1 MEIVAEIGDPLRFT
15 SSQTI
20 VGAPK
25 LIGILCSTSTAGTI
39 TIADT
44 GGGSGAARTLVNAMP
59 VTSGQF
65 YPLVMNTIGTV
76 TITVG
81 GTLDCLL
88 TMVR

>member
-1 MEIVAEIGDPLRFT
+1 MEFVAEIGEPLRFT
-15 SSQTI
+15 ANQTL

-25 LIGILCSTSTAGTI
+25 LMGILCSTSTAGTI
-39 TIADT
+39 TIADL
-44 GGGSGAARTLVNAMP
+44 GGGGGAARTLVNAMP

-65 YPLVMNTIGTV
+65 YPLLVNTIGTV